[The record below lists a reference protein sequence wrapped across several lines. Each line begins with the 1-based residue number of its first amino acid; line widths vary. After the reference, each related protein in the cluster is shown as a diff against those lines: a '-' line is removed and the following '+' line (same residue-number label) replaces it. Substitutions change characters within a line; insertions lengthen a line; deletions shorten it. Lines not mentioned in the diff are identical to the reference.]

1 MKEDEKKTL
10 QEEIK
15 HLKASLELEKRRLS
29 QVEYGLTWLDVE
41 EPLEKELL
49 TKTPILRAV
58 SEKELGKE
66 FDPKHELFVG
76 DNLHT
81 LTCLA
86 AQRPASVDVIYI
98 DPPYNTGS
106 QQFQYNDRRIKK
118 TFPDGTRVP
127 ENDAYRHNDWIS
139 FMHKRLELSKKLLAT
154 TGCIFLS
161 INESEY
167 GSLKLLCDKVYGES
181 NYLTTFTVKV
191 RHEERILKGDKDYHE
206 TTELLLLYRK
216 SPAFKTIKRQ
226 LDNTSID
233 KYVYSIKERIEVPEV
248 LEMDGKQVAVFRPGQ
263 YEIIKHEPRENGLQ
277 KINIRGSL
285 KEGNSSGRFHMKHLE
300 PLKDEFDV
308 LYKVPGIGD
317 DHLDHRYF
325 LSRKSATQ
333 LNGFYFQGVPLS
345 RKKTKLVPYP
355 NFMDFEEDFNAV
367 GYEGG
372 IVFRNGKKPVN
383 FLKHL
388 LSLATDK
395 KDAVILDFFAGSGST
410 GEAVMQLN
418 ELDKGNRTCW
428 LCTSNESNIA
438 EKITYRRLQ
447 NVLEGYELTRNKK
460 TILFQVPLNAQLLIQ
475 NESIKKASEKY
486 LSASYQNTFDKITTE
501 VKNDNF
507 TIYGWHLKGQQT
519 PALKQG
525 LRYYEADFS
534 S

>member
-1 MKEDEKKTL
+1 MKE
-10 QEEIK
+10 EEIQK
-15 HLKASLELEKRRLS
+15 LQSEIQQLKLALEQEQQRLS
-29 QVEYGLTWLDVE
+29 KVNYGLTWLDVK
-41 EPLEKELL
+41 EPVEDQLASGRS
-49 TKTPILRAV
+49 ILNEVTDKAIRT
-58 SEKELGKE
+58 SYETIHK
-66 FDPKHELFVG
+66 LFAG
-76 DNLHT
+76 DNLHS

-86 AQRPASVDVIYI
+86 QQQPESVDVIYI

-106 QQFQYNDRRIKK
+106 LQFQYNDRRGKK
-118 TFPDGTRVP
+118 TFPDGTRVG

-139 FMHKRLELSKKLLAT
+139 FMNKRLELAKKMLAP

-167 GSLKLLCDKVYGES
+167 GSLKLLCDKVYGET

-216 SPAFKTIKRQ
+216 SPEFKTVKRE

-233 KYVYSIKERIEVPEV
+233 KYVFSIDELTDKPQEV
-248 LEMDGKQVAVFRPGQ
+248 EMDGKMVAVFQPDQ
-263 YEIIKHEPRENGLQ
+263 YEIIKHEPQELGLQ

-300 PLKDEFDV
+300 ALKDNFNV
-308 LYKVPGIGD
+308 LYKVPDMGD

-325 LSRKSATQ
+325 LTRKSADQ
-333 LNGFYFQGVPLS
+333 LNGSYFQGIPKN
-345 RKKTKLVPYP
+345 RKKTKLIPYP
-355 NFMDFEEDFNAV
+355 NFMDFEEDFNGV

-372 IVFRNGKKPVN
+372 VVFRNGKKPIN

-388 LSLATDK
+388 IALGTDK

-418 ELDKGNRTCW
+418 DLDQGNRVCL
-428 LCTSNESNIA
+428 LCTSNENNIA
-438 EKITYRRLQ
+438 EEITYQRLK
-447 NVLEGYELTRNKK
+447 NVLEGYKLLRNKK
-460 TILFQVPLNAQLLIQ
+460 TILFQVKLTPQVILNKTTL
-475 NESIKKASEKY
+475 SKAVDQFHAK
-486 LSASYQNTFDKITTE
+486 LYQEQYDKITNE
-501 VKNDNF
+501 IKNDQF
-507 TIYGWHLKGQQT
+507 TIYGWHLKEEKT

-525 LRYYEADFS
+525 LRFYTADFE
-534 S
+534 